1 MGLTS
6 EDRRWVE
13 DAMRSSEER
22 TYKRIKEGA
31 LSELRKDMDAGF
43 ASVNGRIDGV
53 AEDVA
58 KIPVIEGELREMNGS
73 LQAIRDH
80 LGA

>member
-22 TYKRIKEGA
+22 TYKRI
-31 LSELRKDMDAGF
+31 
-43 ASVNGRIDGV
+43 
-53 AEDVA
+53 
-58 KIPVIEGELREMNGS
+58 PVIEGELREMNAS